1 VNIGIYDEIR
11 RSETDKPMGSA
22 LFEVGDVL
30 GARGNIKAKKLRTGG
45 TLFCRIT
52 PVPTAVGH
60 ARLTMRCIDV
70 HGGGGVM
77 ILGGKPSPF
86 LEVSVQVQ
94 AAAGT
99 SWQVLHRS
107 THRVHEPN
115 PIWPTFSVDLCRLQR
130 DNTNNINDN
139 QQDYRTVPLRLQVW
153 DWQKNG
159 KHKTL
164 GRVETTLGTLMQI
177 QSPQAMTTTKD
188 PAHIDVANAFD
199 LRVRDKVMGKLV
211 VGKVEI
217 IKPSSGGGGVG
228 TVTPAAAATPRRPES
243 SSVPCGQSSQFSQA
257 LDPAQPSAHPTAP
270 KTVAIEPMEAPQRF
284 VPAVPAPFVPPSAPS
299 APNYASLPISN
310 ELPPAM
316 APPPQ
321 RPQFVDYI
329 TGGCELELCIAIDFT
344 GSNGD
349 PRVPGTL
356 HYMNPNPAYLNDYEK
371 ALTAVGGIIAKY
383 DADQKFPVW
392 GFGAKYGG
400 VIQHCFRIGDADEL
414 EGIHGV
420 LQAYRNIFR
429 TGLTMSGP
437 TVFDQVIKVAA
448 YKARTQHQ
456 QDLQVGTQSY
466 KILLILTDGAV
477 TDVEATKLAIQE
489 ANDAPLSIVIVGIG
503 DADFSEMRFLDDFQ
517 VDEIGGGRDICQFV
531 EFRRYQNDRAG
542 LTARTLEEIPDQLV
556 DFFWSRGI
564 MPMKSRNTS
573 QLSLNNIEVE
583 EADVNHDVDL
593 QVKMDDGGTLYFESY
608 EGTFFDDTQWNTTS
622 PQHQQPAY
630 QSFDQ
635 SQQHLHSQQAPYHQ
649 NSCQQTYQSHAP
661 PTYHHPP
668 GASGGRSSFASPY
681 GQNTPPVAA
690 VPMQPNDIFYVQVP
704 PNVSTGQQLRVINP
718 MTQQQMI
725 VTIPPGVPP
734 GGKFGVRY

>member
-1 VNIGIYDEIR
+1 
-11 RSETDKPMGSA
+11 MGSA

-52 PVPTAVGH
+52 PVPVVDMGH
-60 ARLTMRCIDV
+60 ARLSMRCV
-70 HGGGGVM
+70 NVNGGGLIRVGHHHT
-77 ILGGKPSPF
+77 PSPF
-86 LEVSVQVQ
+86 LEVSAQVQ

-107 THRVHEPN
+107 PHQGHEPN
-115 PIWPTFSVDLCRLQR
+115 AVWPAFDVDLCRLQR
-130 DNTNNINDN
+130 DNTNNSNNN
-139 QQDYRTVPLRLQVW
+139 QQQYQHVPLRMEVW

-164 GRVETTLGTLMQI
+164 GRVETTLAAMMQI
-177 QSPQAMTTTKD
+177 QNPQAMATNVD
-188 PAHIDVANAFD
+188 PDKIDVSNAFD
-199 LRVRDKVMGKLV
+199 LRVRDKIVGKLI

-217 IKPSSGGGGVG
+217 IKPSGGGRGG
-228 TVTPAAAATPRRPES
+228 ATPAVAPRSESGVAPTGPS
-243 SSVPCGQSSQFSQA
+243 SSPFADA
-257 LDPAQPSAHPTAP
+257 LGPASPSAPTETTATGAD
-270 KTVAIEPMEAPQRF
+270 KREANPPF

-299 APNYASLPISN
+299 APNFADLPIGN

-316 APPPQ
+316 APLPQ

-329 TGGCELELCIAIDFT
+329 SGGCELELCIAIDFT

-349 PRVPGTL
+349 PRIPGTL
-356 HYMNPNPAYLNDYEK
+356 HYMNPNPAQLNDYEK

-383 DADQKFPVW
+383 DTDQKFPVW

-400 VIQHCFRIGDADEL
+400 AIQHCFRIGDAEEL
-414 EGIHGV
+414 DGIHGV

-448 YKARTQHQ
+448 HRARTRHQ
-456 QDLQVGTQSY
+456 QGLQVGTQAY
-466 KILLILTDGAV
+466 RVLLILTDGAV
-477 TDVEATKLAIQE
+477 TDVESTKLAIQE

-517 VDEIGGGRDICQFV
+517 VNDIGGGRDICQFV
-531 EFRRYQNDRAG
+531 EFRRYRNDRAG

-556 DFFWSRGI
+556 DFFWTRGI

-583 EADVNHDVDL
+583 EPDAHNDVDL
-593 QVKMDDGGTLYFESY
+593 KVKMNEGGDLYFESY
-608 EGTFFDDTQWNTTS
+608 EGTFFDDTQWSAT
-622 PQHQQPAY
+622 PQ
-630 QSFDQ
+630 
-635 SQQHLHSQQAPYHQ
+635 
-649 NSCQQTYQSHAP
+649 QQTYQPYQSQHHLPSQQPPYQPHHQQSYQQPYQSQHHLPSQQPPYQPHHQQPYQSHSP
-661 PTYHHPP
+661 PAAAYGGSFPTHHPYAP
-668 GASGGRSSFASPY
+668 S
-681 GQNTPPVAA
+681 VAA
-690 VPMQPNDIFYVQVP
+690 TPVQPPPHDIFYVQVP
-704 PNVSTGQQLRVINP
+704 PGVSTGQQLRITNP